1 MEIEFAITAALD
13 KNKTFIKNRLAEAS
27 EYTWDNFIWPIE
39 RMEAELS
46 DLFATVSHLDSV
58 ANTPEIHAIYQKVL
72 PLITLYHTEMSQ
84 DKKLYQAYKSVK
96 ESLAY
101 GQYNEAQKKAVD
113 NPLRDFKLSGIELPD
128 DQKEILKK
136 LNVELSELESQFEQ
150 HVLESTNA
158 WGLEITDINELKGL
172 PAEAL
177 ASAAEKAKAK
187 GKTGWVLTLDYPSY
201 HAVMTSLENSAIRR
215 TVYEAYS
222 TRASNLFPGGS
233 QWDNSPLIDKII
245 EHRQHIATI
254 LKFNSYAALA
264 LENRMLKTP
273 AVVIDFLSQLLEKA
287 LVVAKKEMIELQ
299 AFAKEHYQLAT
310 VNVWDVAFLSEKM
323 CQKQYSISE
332 NLLRQYFPESVA
344 LSGLF
349 NIAHQL
355 YGIKITETKA
365 TDLWD
370 PSVRLF
376 EIVDS
381 DNQLRGKFYLDL
393 YARSSKRGGAWVANA
408 KLKMKEKN
416 DVQSPEIYLNMNVA
430 KPIQGK
436 EALLSHEEVLTLF
449 HEFGHTLH
457 GLLTQIGYPSI
468 SGLEGVAWDGVELPS
483 QLMENWC
490 WEQEALKLI
499 TRHVE
504 TKEALPAEIFSN
516 LIASKNFQAGLHL
529 VRQLEF
535 ALFDFNIHL
544 NRSENKEDF
553 VQETL
558 DDIRTKTALLPVPAF
573 NRFQHS
579 FTHVFSGGYSAGYY
593 SYLWSEVLSAD
604 SYEFFKHRAQ
614 VFDKSVA
621 KSFLENILEKG
632 GSRDF
637 MDLFIAFRGKEPDV
651 SALLRQYNLI

>member
-1 MEIEFAITAALD
+1 MEIELAITTALD
-13 KNKTFIKNRLAEAS
+13 KNRAFIKNRLAEGS
-27 EYTWDNFIWPIE
+27 QYTWDNFIWPLE

-46 DLFATVSHLDSV
+46 NLFATVSHLDSV

-72 PLITLYHTEMSQ
+72 PLITLYHTEMSH

-96 ESLAY
+96 ESSDY
-101 GQYNEAQKKAVD
+101 VKYNEAQKKAID

-172 PAEAL
+172 SVEAL
-177 ASAAEKAKAK
+177 ASAAEKAKTK
-187 GKTGWVLTLDYPSY
+187 QKTGWLLTLDYPSY
-201 HAVMTSLENSAIRR
+201 HAVMTSLESSAIRR

-222 TRASNLFPGGS
+222 TRASNLFPAGC
-233 QWDNSPLIDKII
+233 QWDNSPLIDKIMQ
-245 EHRQHIATI
+245 HRQQIAAI
-254 LKFNSYAALA
+254 LKFSSYAALA
-264 LENRMLKTP
+264 LETRMLKTP

-287 LVVAKKEMIELQ
+287 VVVAKKEMIELQ
-299 AFAKEHYQLAT
+299 VFSKEQYQLET

-323 CQKQYSISE
+323 CQEQYSISE
-332 NLLRQYFPESVA
+332 DLLRQYFPEPVV

-349 NIAHQL
+349 TIAHQL
-355 YGIKITETKA
+355 YGIKITEVKA

-381 DNQLRGKFYLDL
+381 EQQLRGRFYLDL
-393 YARSSKRGGAWVANA
+393 YARSNKRGGAWVANA
-408 KLKMKEKN
+408 KFKMEEKN
-416 DVQSPEIYLNMNVA
+416 DIQSPEIYLSMNIA
-430 KPIQGK
+430 KPTQGK

-457 GLLTQIGYPSI
+457 GLLTKIGYPSLA
-468 SGLEGVAWDGVELPS
+468 GLEGVAWDGIELPS

-490 WEQEALKLI
+490 WEEEALKLI
-499 TRHVE
+499 TCHVE
-504 TKEALPAEIFSN
+504 TKETLPADIFSN
-516 LIASKNFQAGLHL
+516 LMASKNFQAGLFL

-544 NRSENKEDF
+544 NGSENKENF

-558 DDIRTKTALLPVPAF
+558 DGIRAKTALLPVPAF

-579 FTHVFSGGYSAGYY
+579 FTHIFSGGYSAGYY

-604 SYEFFKHRAQ
+604 SYEFFKHNGQ
-614 VFDKSVA
+614 VFDTGVA
-621 KSFLENILEKG
+621 KNFLENILEKG

-651 SALLRQYNLI
+651 NALLRQYHLA